1 MVAGAFG
8 PQAYWRAPGARLVKA
23 LIFGSTGQVG
33 TALLQHFEAEVP
45 TRAEADFLNPE
56 HCADIVRQTPA
67 DVVINAAAYTAVDA
81 AEDDYEAAV
90 TVNATTPGALAKACA
105 DKDLPFFH
113 ISTDYVFDG
122 GGESGW
128 REEDPVCPIN
138 AYGRSKSLGED
149 AVLAAGGQEF
159 VLRTSWVF
167 SKTGDNFVRTMLRL
181 AQARNSLDVVS
192 EQIGGP
198 TFAGDIGA
206 ALKVMAETV
215 VDTPSLAG
223 GIYHFAGAPEVSRA
237 DWVREII
244 KRTGVETAVRDVP
257 LSAFPTPAQR
267 PLNSRLNCDK
277 IAANFGIERPGW
289 QRVIN
294 RDWLNDT

>member
-1 MVAGAFG
+1 M
-8 PQAYWRAPGARLVKA
+8 KA
-23 LIFGSTGQVG
+23 LIFGATGQVG
-33 TALLQHFEAEVP
+33 MALLQHFDVEVP
-45 TRAEADFLNPE
+45 TRAEADFLNPAR
-56 HCADIVRQTPA
+56 CADIVRQTSA

-81 AEDDYEAAV
+81 AEDDYEAAL
-90 TVNATTPGALAKACA
+90 TINATTPGVLAEVCA
-105 DKDLPFFH
+105 EKGQPFFH

-122 GGESGW
+122 SGEKGW

-138 AYGRSKSLGED
+138 TYGRSKSLGED
-149 AVLAAGGQEF
+149 AVLAAGGRAF

-167 SKTGDNFVRTMLRL
+167 SQGGGNFVRTMLRL
-181 AQARNSLDVVS
+181 AQERESLDVVS
-192 EQIGGP
+192 EQVGGP

-206 ALKVMAETV
+206 ALKVMAEKV
-215 VDTPSLAG
+215 ADTPSLAG

-237 DWVREII
+237 DWVREAVS
-244 KRTGVETAVRDVP
+244 RAGLETDVRDVP

-277 IAANFGIERPGW
+277 IAEEFGIEQPDWR
-289 QRVIN
+289 RVIN